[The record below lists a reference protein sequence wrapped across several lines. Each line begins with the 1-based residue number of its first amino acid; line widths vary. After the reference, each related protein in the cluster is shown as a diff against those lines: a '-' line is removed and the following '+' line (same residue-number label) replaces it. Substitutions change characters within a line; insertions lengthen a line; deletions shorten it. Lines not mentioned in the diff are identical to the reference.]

1 MKCINNWIEHA
12 NEEFYRKK
20 NKSKFYEKNTN
31 LIKKLLKERTQW
43 KNDSK
48 IWFKNMIRKY
58 DSKIWFNRK
67 KSLSSK
73 PIWRLKKFSS
83 TKFFKMTLWFTFH
96 FLINLRS

>member
-31 LIKKLLKERTQW
+31 LIKKLLKKRTQW

-48 IWFKNMIRKY
+48 IWFKNMIQ
-58 DSKIWFNRK
+58 
-67 KSLSSK
+67 
-73 PIWRLKKFSS
+73 
-83 TKFFKMTLWFTFH
+83 
-96 FLINLRS
+96 